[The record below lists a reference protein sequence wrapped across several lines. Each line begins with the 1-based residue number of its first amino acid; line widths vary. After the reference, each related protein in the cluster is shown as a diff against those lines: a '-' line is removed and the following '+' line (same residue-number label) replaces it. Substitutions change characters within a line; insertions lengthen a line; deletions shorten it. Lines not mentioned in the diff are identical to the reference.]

1 MRTRLLIVGSLLGTI
16 LLVPGCKPKNGDC
29 DTTDDCKEQD
39 DYKNDVCVNKH
50 CQECGA
56 DSDCKAGFTCQ
67 ANKCT
72 PKPECASSADCGS
85 GRICQDQKCV
95 PGCTKD
101 ADCSGG
107 KCVSGQCKA
116 AGTCTTDGDC
126 TGGQTC
132 QAGYCSAPQQ
142 AAACQLQRVNFDF
155 NESKLTSSGEATLQ
169 EDAQCIKT
177 RNIGHV
183 TLEGNADERGTEE
196 YNLHLGE
203 RRAESAKKYL
213 EKLGVEGRKLKTISY
228 GKERPVN
235 PGHDEAAWAE
245 NRRTDVVEK

>member
-1 MRTRLLIVGSLLGTI
+1 MRGAPGHANASAHLWFTSGYHPLLTVARRRTASAS
-16 LLVPGCKPKNGDC
+16 
-29 DTTDDCKEQD
+29 TTDDCKAQD

-50 CQECGA
+50 CEECGA

-85 GRICQDQKCV
+85 GRSCQDQKCV

-132 QAGYCSAPQQ
+132 QAGYRSAPQQ
-142 AAACQLQRVNFDF
+142 AAPAASSSAVNFDS
-155 NESKLTSSGEATLQ
+155 NESKLPPGEATLQ
-169 EDAQCIKT
+169 EYAQRIKT
-177 RNIGHV
+177 R
-183 TLEGNADERGTEE
+183 T
-196 YNLHLGE
+196 
-203 RRAESAKKYL
+203 SA
-213 EKLGVEGRKLKTISY
+213 T
-228 GKERPVN
+228 
-235 PGHDEAAWAE
+235 
-245 NRRTDVVEK
+245 